1 MTATGKNSIKQHYLH
16 WTTAPLLRL
25 SNPHVALLRCGSAT
39 RRALHLPQRSVL
51 LLMCTLLFSMP
62 AVAEEEETSEKLP
75 LPRFVSLRSAEVN
88 MRVGP
93 GTRYS
98 INWVYRRENL
108 PVEIIQEF
116 DQWRQIKDSEGTTG
130 WVHKQMLQGKRT
142 AVVVGK
148 VAVLRRSPDAAAN
161 PALRAEPGV
170 IGKLLSCEEKWCR
183 VQISGRKAWIQKTSI
198 FGAYKKEEF

>member
-1 MTATGKNSIKQHYLH
+1 MTVLRKIYINALSYCGLTAVSIKRYGTGLMD
-16 WTTAPLLRL
+16 TTL
-25 SNPHVALLRCGSAT
+25 S
-39 RRALHLPQRSVL
+39 RSMTVFFVL
-51 LLMCTLLFSMP
+51 LLLAAP
-62 AVAEEEETSEKLP
+62 AFAEEEDASDKLP
-75 LPRFVSLRSAEVN
+75 LPRFVSLKSAEVN

-98 INWVYRRENL
+98 ISWVYKRENL

-148 VAVLRRSPDAAAN
+148 VAVLRRAPDAAAN
-161 PALRAEPGV
+161 PVLRAEPGV
-170 IGKLLSCEEKWCR
+170 VGKLLSCEEKWCR
-183 VQISGRKAWIQKTSI
+183 VQISGRKAWIAKTSI
-198 FGAYKKEEF
+198 FGVYKKEEF

>member
-1 MTATGKNSIKQHYLH
+1 MTATRKTFIKLL
-16 WTTAPLLRL
+16 PLL
-25 SNPHVALLRCGSAT
+25 A
-39 RRALHLPQRSVL
+39 
-51 LLMCTLLFSMP
+51 LLFSAP
-62 AVAEEEETSEKLP
+62 AFAEDEEASDKLP

-98 INWVYRRENL
+98 INWVYKRDNL

-116 DQWRQIKDSEGTTG
+116 DQWRQIKDSEGATG

-161 PALRAEPGV
+161 PVLRAEPGV

-183 VQISGRKAWIQKTSI
+183 MQISGRKAWIQKSSI
-198 FGAYKKEEF
+198 FGVYKKEEF

>member
-1 MTATGKNSIKQHYLH
+1 MTVTKKIFTNFCA
-16 WTTAPLLRL
+16 
-25 SNPHVALLRCGSAT
+25 ALLAVCFA
-39 RRALHLPQRSVL
+39 A
-51 LLMCTLLFSMP
+51 P
-62 AVAEEEETSEKLP
+62 AFAAREEETAKLP

-98 INWVYRRENL
+98 ISWVYRREGL
-108 PVEIIQEF
+108 PVEVTQEF
-116 DQWRQIKDSEGTTG
+116 DQWRQIRDAEGATG

-148 VAVLRRSPDAAAN
+148 VAVLRRSPEANAN

-170 IGKLLSCEEKWCR
+170 IGRVLACEKEWCR
-183 VQISGRKAWIQKTSI
+183 LQIEGRKAWIEKKHI
-198 FGAYKKEEF
+198 FGVYKKEEF

>member
-1 MTATGKNSIKQHYLH
+1 MTATRKTFIK
-16 WTTAPLLRL
+16 PLLPL
-25 SNPHVALLRCGSAT
+25 LAALLFAT
-39 RRALHLPQRSVL
+39 
-51 LLMCTLLFSMP
+51 P
-62 AVAEEEETSEKLP
+62 AFAEDDDAAAEKLP
-75 LPRFVSLRSAEVN
+75 LPRYVSLRSAEVN

-98 INWVYRRENL
+98 INWVYKRENL

-116 DQWRQIKDSEGTTG
+116 DQWRQIRDAEGTTG

-161 PALRAEPGV
+161 PVLRAEPGV
-170 IGKLLSCEEKWCR
+170 IGKILSCEEKWCR